1 MFCDCC
7 LLVPAGEG
15 AEERG
20 PDVVGTNPAEVA
32 LGSWVAGP
40 GQRGPIQDVE
50 SRGLDRLSSLDD
62 KLTLRVVS

>member
-1 MFCDCC
+1 M
-7 LLVPAGEG
+7 GES
-15 AEERG
+15 G